1 MKTATERRRSISFD
15 KDAGLDAAMREVDT
29 RRFSVRM
36 RHAIRIT
43 AESLFARPV
52 CVLMP
57 LVAAEFTHES
67 GPVVRR
73 CQQVP
78 WLRHR

>member
-1 MKTATERRRSISFD
+1 MFRELIPRL
-15 KDAGLDAAMREVDT
+15 AGDYRVVAPVPWV
-29 RRFSVRM
+29 FSVG
-36 RHAIRIT
+36 
-43 AESLFARPV
+43 RPV
-52 CVLMP
+52 CGLMP

-73 CQQVP
+73 CQQVL